1 MKTALRIGTL
11 HATRMSTDEA
21 TSGFHLNWPVDVH
34 FGRGALGQL
43 PTAMA
48 TRPERRILVLTSPS
62 FAACSDLL
70 DTIAGRLRDRETLVF
85 DLVGSHPDI
94 AQIQTAIDFART
106 RQVEA
111 VIGLGGGSVLDTA
124 KAVALL
130 TGAGCDLRS
139 YLLEEP
145 DPAPAPLFTILIP
158 TTAGSGSEV
167 TPWATI
173 WDTDNKRKHSL
184 VLPSVPPRVAI
195 VDPELTL
202 TLPPRQ
208 TAISGADALAHALE
222 AYWSRNVNPASEA
235 LAVAAIHR
243 INEHLIGAYQHP
255 MDLEHRTEML
265 LASLLAGLAFSQ
277 TKTAAAHAISY
288 PLTSHFG
295 IPHGQATGVSLPL
308 LLGFN
313 AEVAPKRFAPL
324 CRVLGAATVPE
335 AQDRFRGLLE
345 RVGLKTRLRD
355 LGVPPYDVPMLAAA
369 ALTSDRLPNNAR
381 TVGPAEMERL
391 LTELW

>member
-1 MKTALRIGTL
+1 MKTAPRIGTL
-11 HATRMSTDEA
+11 HATQMPTDEA
-21 TSGFHLNWPVDVH
+21 TSGFHLHWPVDVR

-48 TRPERRILVLTSPS
+48 TRPERRILVVTSPS
-62 FAACSDLL
+62 FAARSDLL

-85 DLVGSHPDI
+85 DLVGSHPNI
-94 AQIQTAIDFART
+94 AQIQAAIDFART

-130 TGAGCDLRS
+130 TRAGCDVRS

-167 TPWATI
+167 TRWATI

-184 VLPSVPPRVAI
+184 VLHSLAPWAAI

-235 LAVAAIHR
+235 LAMAAVHR
-243 INEHLIGAYQHP
+243 IIEHLIGAYQDP
-255 MDLEHRTEML
+255 LDLEHRTEML
-265 LASLLAGLAFSQ
+265 LGSLLAGLAFSQ
-277 TKTAAAHAISY
+277 TETAAAHAISY

-295 IPHGQATGVSLPL
+295 IPHGQATGI
-308 LLGFN
+308 
-313 AEVAPKRFAPL
+313 
-324 CRVLGAATVPE
+324 
-335 AQDRFRGLLE
+335 
-345 RVGLKTRLRD
+345 
-355 LGVPPYDVPMLAAA
+355 
-369 ALTSDRLPNNAR
+369 
-381 TVGPAEMERL
+381 
-391 LTELW
+391 